1 MSSRLPPLAQL
12 RASDASDASDAYLL
26 LVLRPVRWSA
36 AGNPRGAP
44 ALSTSGSW
52 PCRNVPACRCL
63 SSSWR
68 FSHIMPIRSRCG
80 HNSIVSPSRLLNHS
94 SNTRRLSLSFRNSIP
109 PISPIPMTPLFRPR
123 SGRSR
128 SSPDQ
133 FDPFPGNFNVLLTH
147 YCEFSSFLRKRRPLR
162 PFVYIYEI
170 H

>member
-1 MSSRLPPLAQL
+1 MLKARDNNPGMSLCLCLLVFLPSPC
-12 RASDASDASDAYLL
+12 SDASDDSDSDAYLL

-52 PCRNVPACRCL
+52 PCRCL

-80 HNSIVSPSRLLNHS
+80 RNSIVSPSRLLNHS

-109 PISPIPMTPLFRPR
+109 PISPIPTTPLLRPR

-128 SSPDQ
+128 SSS
-133 FDPFPGNFNVLLTH
+133 DPV
-147 YCEFSSFLRKRRPLR
+147 
-162 PFVYIYEI
+162 
-170 H
+170 